1 MKRIISILL
10 IISAILFCFTACSG
24 NQSDDVSLSN
34 KNSSS
39 KTQNKELT
47 LSELK
52 KIAEEES
59 VEEWYNILKRKY
71 SSSCNMSATKYK
83 VGNVTYSDGEF
94 TVYITFNLYD
104 NYGKLYKSIPV
115 ESTIELDEHGKTSLF
130 TIKSSY

>member
-83 VGNVTYSDGEF
+83 ASC
-94 TVYITFNLYD
+94 
-104 NYGKLYKSIPV
+104 KKP
-115 ESTIELDEHGKTSLF
+115 
-130 TIKSSY
+130 